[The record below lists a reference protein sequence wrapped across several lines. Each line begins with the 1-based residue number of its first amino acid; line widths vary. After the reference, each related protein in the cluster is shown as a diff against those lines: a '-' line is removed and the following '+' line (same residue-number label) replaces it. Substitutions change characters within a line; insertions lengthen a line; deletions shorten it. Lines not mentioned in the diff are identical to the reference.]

1 MMSTSDLLPDAQLSV
16 MRALLGEI
24 TSEMRAVTVEVNARH
39 ITVRVYHDDVASEE
53 AWEDFDA
60 AMTDVYA
67 DFHHDG
73 PEAITI
79 DYRFIRCDLPAKV
92 PGLGW
97 PVFARKGTEF
107 REWGPADPF

>member
-1 MMSTSDLLPDAQLSV
+1 MRTTELLPDAQLSV

-24 TSEMRAVTVEVNARH
+24 TVEMRAVTIEVNARH
-39 ITVRVYHDDVASEE
+39 ITLRVYHDGVASEE

-67 DFHHDG
+67 DFPHDG
-73 PEAITI
+73 AEAVTI
-79 DYRFIRCDLPAKV
+79 DYRFIRCDSPAKL
-92 PGLGW
+92 PGLGS

-107 REWGPADPF
+107 REWKSGDSF